1 VFVVGV
7 KGPVRSARV
16 AVAQPATCEGV
27 NTMAGRSATTYVF
40 SGAGFSAGEGVLWT
54 RAALALVTWA
64 AVPQAFNRPI
74 ATIPKTKAA
83 RRIATDAFVTG

>member
-7 KGPVRSARV
+7 NGPVRSARV
-16 AVAQPATCEGV
+16 AVGQPATCDGV

-40 SGAGFSAGEGVLWT
+40 SGRGFSAGEGVLWT
-54 RAALALVTWA
+54 RAALAVVTWA
-64 AVPQAFNRPI
+64 AVPHAVTRHV
-74 ATIPKTKAA
+74 AAIPKTKAA